1 MSQTLISPYAPC
13 ASAYQ
18 PVPEPKIAIHIT
30 PYIAVRDSNYPIRQL
45 AIGVNLNKSNV
56 IQPQRIRQ
64 LADRGNAEF
73 F

>member
-1 MSQTLISPYAPC
+1 VL
-13 ASAYQ
+13 
-18 PVPEPKIAIHIT
+18 
-30 PYIAVRDSNYPIRQL
+30 IRQM
-45 AIGVNLNKSNV
+45 AIGVNLSKTDA